1 MNAILSYLLNAAP
14 EIALALIIGFIAW
27 KVSKRLTKTDNHFT
41 KIDDAISDLQKDVTA
56 IKNDLSDVQLFI
68 TSKYPSALGTFVT
81 KNSPLTLN
89 EFGKKT
95 IRRMWRQI
103 FLGSKP
109 SIAPKEN
116 RREISQNGTGCRDL
130 CQRSAVLTH
139 PKRYIQYHQSLGVQ
153 QPCMEDWRQRLHHNA
168 WRCLLC
174 VEHPFERQIP
184 LPTSR
189 NRSITVGYIALRG
202 CIT

>member
-27 KVSKRLTKTDNHFT
+27 KVSKRLAKTDSHFT

-89 EFGKKT
+89 EFGKKLYEECGGKSFLEANQVLLLKKIEEKYPKTALDVETYAKEVLFSLTQNDIFNT
-95 IRRMWRQI
+95 IKVWVYNSPAWKI
-103 FLGSKP
+103 GDKDYTITLSDVCF
-109 SIAPKEN
+109 
-116 RREISQNGTGCRDL
+116 
-130 CQRSAVLTH
+130 VL
-139 PKRYIQYHQSLGVQ
+139 S
-153 QPCMEDWRQRLHHNA
+153 
-168 WRCLLC
+168 
-174 VEHPFERQIP
+174 IP
-184 LPTSR
+184 LRDKYLSLHPE
-189 NRSITVGYIALRG
+189 IAQ
-202 CIT
+202 

>member
-89 EFGKKT
+89 EFGKKLYEECGGKSFLEANQVLLLKKIEEKYPKTALDVETYAKEVLFPLTQNDIFKT
-95 IRRMWRQI
+95 IKVGVYNSPAWKI
-103 FLGSKP
+103 GDKDYTITLGDV
-109 SIAPKEN
+109 
-116 RREISQNGTGCRDL
+116 CF
-130 CQRSAVLTH
+130 VL
-139 PKRYIQYHQSLGVQ
+139 S
-153 QPCMEDWRQRLHHNA
+153 
-168 WRCLLC
+168 
-174 VEHPFERQIP
+174 IP
-184 LPTSR
+184 LRDKYLSLHPE
-189 NRSITVGYIALRG
+189 IAQ
-202 CIT
+202 

>member
-89 EFGKKT
+89 EFGKKLYEECGGKSFLEANQVLLLKKIEEKYPKTALDVETYAKEVLFSLTQNDIFNT
-95 IRRMWRQI
+95 IKVWVYNSPAWKI
-103 FLGSKP
+103 GDKDYTITLGDV
-109 SIAPKEN
+109 
-116 RREISQNGTGCRDL
+116 CF
-130 CQRSAVLTH
+130 VL
-139 PKRYIQYHQSLGVQ
+139 S
-153 QPCMEDWRQRLHHNA
+153 
-168 WRCLLC
+168 
-174 VEHPFERQIP
+174 IP
-184 LPTSR
+184 LRDKYLSLHPE
-189 NRSITVGYIALRG
+189 IAQ
-202 CIT
+202 